1 MDGRIDELSWIHSVD
16 KRVIDKCINC
26 EIVLKISTSHSSWC
40 YIFCVFSSGCL
51 RSWLEQ
57 DPVCPTCRQS
67 LSSSLHESA
76 SNQGRN
82 ERQEATPN
90 NRR

>member
-1 MDGRIDELSWIHSVD
+1 MIRCTNSQIGLRMSIPHS
-16 KRVIDKCINC
+16 
-26 EIVLKISTSHSSWC
+26 IVC
-40 YIFCVFSSGCL
+40 YVFLVFSSGCL

-67 LSSSLHESA
+67 LSSSLH
-76 SNQGRN
+76 QGTNNGDRTD
-82 ERQEATPN
+82 RQEATPN